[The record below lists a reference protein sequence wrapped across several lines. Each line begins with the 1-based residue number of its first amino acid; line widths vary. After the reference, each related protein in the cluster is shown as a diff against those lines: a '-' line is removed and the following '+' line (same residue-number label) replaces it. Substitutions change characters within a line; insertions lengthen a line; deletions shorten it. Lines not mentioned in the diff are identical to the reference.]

1 MSWNFVYVFVDCSS
15 GVHPAWFTV
24 NIRKFADLFQA
35 ENVDFVKYFTHVVGC
50 GLFVLSFYLFFGGG
64 WGVGGGAGGF
74 LFGGGGD
81 GVEDNNVF

>member
-50 GLFVLSFYLFFGGG
+50 GLFVLSIFFFFLGGGGGGRGLFVGGVGG
-64 WGVGGGAGGF
+64 WGRG
-74 LFGGGGD
+74 
-81 GVEDNNVF
+81 

>member
-50 GLFVLSFYLFFGGG
+50 GLFVLSFYLLFFLGGG
-64 WGVGGGAGGF
+64 WGGQGAF
-74 LFGGGGD
+74 CWGGGGM
-81 GVEDNNVF
+81 G

>member
-50 GLFVLSFYLFFGGG
+50 GLFVLSFYLFFFWGGGGRGLFVGGVGG
-64 WGVGGGAGGF
+64 WGRG
-74 LFGGGGD
+74 
-81 GVEDNNVF
+81 